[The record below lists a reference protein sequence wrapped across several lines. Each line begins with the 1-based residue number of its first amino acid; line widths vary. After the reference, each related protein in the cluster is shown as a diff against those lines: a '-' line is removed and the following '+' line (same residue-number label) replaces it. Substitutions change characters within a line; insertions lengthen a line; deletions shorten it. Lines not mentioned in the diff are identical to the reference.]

1 MSQPTTTTPL
11 TVVLVHGAFAD
22 SSSWAGV
29 IERLQASGVQV
40 TAAANP
46 LRGISHDSAYV
57 ASVFDQIPGPVLAVG
72 HSYGGAVIS
81 NAATRSQNVVG
92 LVYVAAFAPD
102 EGEKL
107 IEVTGSSTDSVLGST
122 LAPRQYPTASGTG
135 TEFLIDPAKARDAF
149 AADLTDEQAA
159 LIGTIQRPVADL
171 AFGEPN
177 GVPAW
182 KTLPSW
188 AVVATNDRAAGT
200 DVVRAHA
207 ERAGAEITEVDGSHV
222 IMISQPEAVTAVIQA
237 AIAKLS

>member
-1 MSQPTTTTPL
+1 MSQTTSTAPL

-29 IERLQASGVQV
+29 IERLQSNGVPV
-40 TAAANP
+40 IAAANP
-46 LRGISHDSAYV
+46 LRGISTDSAYV
-57 ASVFDQIPGPVLAVG
+57 ASVFDQVPGPVLAVA

-81 NAATRSQNVVG
+81 NAATGARNVVG
-92 LVYVAAFAPD
+92 LVFVAAFAPD

-107 IEVTGSSTDSVLGST
+107 GDVTASSKDSVLGT
-122 LAPRQYPTASGTG
+122 ALVPRQYPTEGGTG

-149 AADLTDEQAA
+149 AADLTDAEAA

-171 AFGEPN
+171 AFGEPS

-207 ERAGAEITEVDGSHV
+207 QRAGATVTELDGSHV
-222 IMISQPEAVTAVIQA
+222 IMISQPQAVTDVIQA